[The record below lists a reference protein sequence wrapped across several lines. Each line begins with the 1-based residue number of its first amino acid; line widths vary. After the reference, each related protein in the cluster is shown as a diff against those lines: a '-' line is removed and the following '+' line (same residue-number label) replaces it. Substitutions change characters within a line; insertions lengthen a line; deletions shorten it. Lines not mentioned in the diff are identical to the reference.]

1 MATKREKM
9 ERIKRQL
16 QSAIHLYECQNI
28 PALQQQLYELY
39 SNFNQ
44 IGGGKLIVNYPNKD
58 QLAECFTMMLRFD
71 WMNYND
77 IREVWAENGFYCIIE
92 YLNKQANSPID
103 KAVGAL
109 NLFLHLC
116 VAREHL
122 KPKVQ
127 EVLNKAL
134 MQRHPIFQD
143 HYINNSADYLI
154 DQLLYLSAKM
164 IQPLMKMHGNILQE
178 NYKKEYDNILL
189 NRDIE
194 QCCKPD
200 SIIEKASFI
209 AAVIGTVLIEM

>member
-1 MATKREKM
+1 MAAKREKM
-9 ERIKRQL
+9 ERIKRQV

-28 PALQQQLYELY
+28 PALPQQLYELY

-127 EVLNKAL
+127 EVLNKAVIL
-134 MQRHPIFQD
+134 MNPIFKD
-143 HYINNSADYLI
+143 HYINNNADYLI
-154 DQLLYLSAKM
+154 DQFLYLSAKM
-164 IQPLMKMHGNILQE
+164 IQPLMKIHNNILQE

-189 NRDIE
+189 NMDIE
-194 QCCKPD
+194 QRCTPN

-209 AAVIGTVLIEM
+209 ASVIGTVLEDM